1 MRNLKKILA
10 LVLALVMSL
19 SLMATAGASQFPD
32 VDEGNPYAT
41 AIDVLDELKVFQG
54 FDDGTF
60 KPTETLNRAQAAVL
74 VYRIATGDVENKY
87 LDNYTFMQQSKFT
100 DLDGYNWA
108 KGYINYCQNA
118 GIVVGTSSTTFDP
131 GAKVTGY
138 QLLVMLLR
146 TLGYGKAG
154 EFADPKGWELK
165 TATIAESEGITKNVT
180 SGDFGAPAPRQMVAE
195 ILFRGLLTE
204 TVEYSA
210 LIPGGYTK
218 SGETLGMR
226 EFGLEKVSGVVMA
239 NQWANIKENGTKVLA
254 DDTTEML
261 VKNGEDSRSITLT
274 IGTDLDAVGMSYDAY
289 IAGKGT
295 AKNAL
300 TMEPSSSNKVA
311 FNNGEGI
318 KVSKLA
324 ENESLSVGD
333 AVYFTNYDEDYDRW
347 DESDYLI
354 RYRVTLATERNAG
367 PAAQGVYRVVVD
379 SDVYDYL
386 IEAENINVSYPEMT
400 NGYYNKTPDTTGG
413 KTISGTGEVS
423 ANAWGY
429 AKGAYPA
436 PGANYEQKALVA
448 VRTIK
453 PGAKITQMDLDIMKE
468 IFYSADRNKENPS
481 TGVEG
486 YIEGEVYV
494 GTSSL
499 EDKSDI
505 MSWKEFT
512 EKYFDANEKAKFD
525 ACKNGESLR
534 IIDNNGDGSAEYILK
549 VEYWQDKAIDTYKD
563 ALEYYKLGLSNR
575 KVVYVDEIAVG
586 DMVNYTDIDGKLT
599 IYKADVVTDT
609 ITTKSF
615 RDTTVTPASGE
626 PIGQSEIYNNTPLA
640 EDIMLMDD
648 KTEYNMYLDEFG
660 YIRTYEL
667 AQGSQ
672 YALLTEM
679 YRTGTQNWNYVNTL
693 NYTAEVKIGE
703 ADVEE
708 MTVANPGNRRDGLN
722 PFISSY
728 AWTGLYGS
736 YSNGADLN
744 FLQPAIAHLDRVVP
758 AGVNAAAKTALESN
772 YFIGATNGTTTKDY
786 IEWDRAVFP
795 FVSKNPAAP
804 ATPAGKD
811 YGVFDYGPL
820 YDPDSNS
827 AAPVMGDVSKPV
839 EHTFSFTNVAS
850 YTMADNGINLKTAAQ
865 LSINKDGEQLY
876 YGPSQGGAE
885 KFARKDTIEGWAAK
899 GVAESQTAWD
909 TETEVENLIGTTFWP
924 VYAVDY
930 VQLAKDSVANG
941 QRHFYIQSSGSENNF
956 DYSEK
961 YHTNSNGYVN
971 ALDTTEFYIVTPTG
985 ISYEVGY
992 DALPKIDAS
1001 SIRAAYAV
1009 AQNTAKDRD
1018 GLDYWVA
1025 DVIVIETTGPAIGW
1039 DSVSLMYYNPWE
1051 TSNTVRYV
1059 DTLNNEWRTYQ
1070 ADSDKQAMIGV
1081 VPNVDNN
1088 GGFGWG
1094 NREWNGYG
1102 FYALKQSE
1110 YADGQIAAG
1119 RLEQITSNYGDYGI
1133 YAGTIQ
1139 RMNSISGS
1147 RYIDVDTQGRA
1158 YVDGT
1163 NGINDENVIPV
1174 QIDYANDYK
1183 VPVYRVDG
1191 DDTTEVR
1198 LALVEGVGYVQAGD
1212 QIIWVYNKAANRVA
1226 FIVDLGARG
1235 AVKTDSDYYRAPS
1248 YLINYAAATTDL
1260 TTDYGRIISG
1270 QPNKIV
1276 GTSDV
1281 VLPYSLAANE
1291 TITFTPDGGKST
1303 TYTAP
1308 TTGPLTGAY
1317 TLTLSDKLALTSI
1330 TVKWG
1335 GGATPG
1341 AIVPGTGLNPQW
1353 SILRV
1358 EAVSGDPNAR
1368 KIVLINNTIDSA
1380 QTKSLMPGL
1389 DEGEL
1394 AICLYSKAAV
1404 QALVTMAGKTIGTEG
1419 APADVEAAQEL
1430 LDELNGILDSNELD
1444 NSTVLGSDL
1453 ADQLETNAGTL
1464 GDQIEDATTEITVA
1478 VSVSDTDNLT
1488 VDPTSLT
1495 LGADG
1500 ALSGKSVTL
1509 AVKAGATGKALPES
1523 ITSITVGGS
1532 ALDSANYSYDKATGK
1547 ITFSGGTAAG
1557 NDAIVITATAGES
1570 AGNEITATV
1579 SVSDTTNLEVAPAS
1593 LTLAAD
1599 GALSGK
1605 SVTLSVKASA
1615 TGKALPESI
1624 TSITVGGSALDA
1636 ANYSYDKATG
1646 KITFSGGTA
1655 ADNDAIV
1662 ITATA
1667 GESAT

>member
-32 VDEGNPYAT
+32 VDDSNPYAI

-60 KPTETLNRAQAAVL
+60 KPTDTLNRAQAAVL

-429 AKGAYPA
+429 AQGAYPA

-758 AGVNAAAKTALESN
+758 AGVNAAAKTALENN

-795 FVSKNPAAP
+795 FVSKDPAAP

-827 AAPVMGDVSKPV
+827 AAPVMGDISKPV

-885 KFARKDTIEGWAAK
+885 KFARKDTIKGWAAK
-899 GVAESQTAWD
+899 GVAESQTTWD
-909 TETEVENLIGTTFWP
+909 TETEVESRIGITFWP

-941 QRHFYIQSSGSENNF
+941 QRHFYIQSSGSEYNF

-1380 QTKSLMPGL
+1380 QTKSLMPDLGAN
-1389 DEGEL
+1389 EL

-1444 NSTVLGSDL
+1444 NTTVLGSDL
-1453 ADQLETNAGTL
+1453 AGQLETNAGAL
-1464 GDQIEDATTEITVA
+1464 EDQIEEAGATETVTVSAGENYTVTPATLNKNAEETTESTVVIKVADGKSASLPTTKDQISVTAGGVTVKSIDTATANQVSVVLLGAVSENITLSITVPGQPVEPTTVTVSAGENYTVTPATLDKNAEATTESTVVIKVA
-1478 VSVSDTDNLT
+1478 DGKSASLPTTKDQISVTAGDVTVKSIDTNTADQVSVVL
-1488 VDPTSLT
+1488 
-1495 LGADG
+1495 LGAISADI
-1500 ALSGKSVTL
+1500 TL
-1509 AVKAGATGKALPES
+1509 EINTG
-1523 ITSITVGGS
+1523 
-1532 ALDSANYSYDKATGK
+1532 N
-1547 ITFSGGTAAG
+1547 
-1557 NDAIVITATAGES
+1557 
-1570 AGNEITATV
+1570 
-1579 SVSDTTNLEVAPAS
+1579 
-1593 LTLAAD
+1593 
-1599 GALSGK
+1599 
-1605 SVTLSVKASA
+1605 
-1615 TGKALPESI
+1615 
-1624 TSITVGGSALDA
+1624 
-1636 ANYSYDKATG
+1636 
-1646 KITFSGGTA
+1646 
-1655 ADNDAIV
+1655 
-1662 ITATA
+1662 
-1667 GESAT
+1667 